1 MGSDDRWNEAAPQGS
16 RPVDGKLVRA
26 AKVPADCLVGSA
38 DERTATELMNELQAS
53 GGTNNKVLS
62 ELQYR
67 LGGLV
72 MNELRRAG
80 LRREAVNE
88 AFADVWKRVWEI
100 SQKSGGLEG
109 AWNPGNARHTS
120 DPFVPWLKRVAYS
133 AAMNVHRTTGRQR
146 KRRAKLK
153 EFVEQHGEAWVEQ
166 RGDWKDDEQTGMPQQ
181 RRAKRA
187 TSAGAT
193 EERRSKDLPT
203 VSRRQAAGAREKVLE
218 AVASLD
224 ERQRAVLKLNA
235 EGLKNVEIGAIVGCS
250 KGEAS
255 RRLTAARKTAI
266 ERLAAHGEA
275 TACQK

>member
-16 RPVDGKLVRA
+16 RPGDGKLVRA
-26 AKVPADCLVGSA
+26 AKLPADCLVGSA

-62 ELQYR
+62 ELQCR

-100 SQKSGGLEG
+100 SQKSGGVEG

-166 RGDWKDDEQTGMPQQ
+166 RGDWKDEEQPARPQQ
-181 RRAKRA
+181 RKAKRA
-187 TSAGAT
+187 MPAGAT
-193 EERRSKDLPT
+193 EERRSKGLPT
-203 VSRRQAAGAREKVLE
+203 VTRREAARAREQVLE
-218 AVASLD
+218 AVADLD
-224 ERQRAVLKLNA
+224 DRQRVVLELNA
-235 EGLKNVEIGAIVGCS
+235 EGRKNVEIGVIVGCS

-266 ERLAAHGEA
+266 EWLIGHGE
-275 TACQK
+275 TTVCQK